1 MNAYAFWNKRLS
13 GETIEAPD
21 DGIAAGYFRNAYWQ
35 SNGTA
40 KRVKE
45 FEAVAF
51 WQDEGGEW
59 CCARTKFG
67 DGSNM
72 NTDQMR
78 ELFASC
84 CKSPVSYEVYTAFVE
99 TGAWPEDAAPAE
111 IDGAQEP
118 DNASIAPD
126 AALAAELA
134 KHQSAAR
141 EWLTALGHKPQTQEE
156 ADKAANFGA
165 EFGAIETKAEKARKA
180 EKEEILEAGRR
191 IDAKWKA
198 ITDPAAVAKKWAKG
212 LSDDYIKAES
222 ARRAE
227 ATRIENERLAKEHAE
242 AVAKAKRE
250 AEEAAAAL
258 PIGCD
263 LPPVELPPEPAPV
276 AAPEPVRVGTGARR
290 SSLVKREV
298 WRVVDVKSLL
308 HFLADRNTHPASL
321 IDAAQAFG
329 EMLAKTGVEVP
340 GLKSEIVE
348 SVR

>member
-1 MNAYAFWNKRLS
+1 MNAYTFWNKRLS
-13 GETIEAPD
+13 GEAIEAPD
-21 DGIAAGYFRNAYWQ
+21 EGIAAGYFRNAYWQ

-67 DGSNM
+67 DGTNM
-72 NTDQMR
+72 NADQMR

-84 CKSPVSYEVYTAFVE
+84 CKSPVSYEVYTAFFE
-99 TGAWPEDAAPAE
+99 TGVWPEDAAPE
-111 IDGAQEP
+111 EP
-118 DNASIAPD
+118 EADASAPEQTPD
-126 AALAAELA
+126 EALAAELA
-134 KHQSAAR
+134 KQQKAAR
-141 EWLTALGHKPQTQEE
+141 EWLTKLGHKPATQEE
-156 ADKAANFGA
+156 ADKAANFGT

-180 EKEEILEAGRR
+180 EKEPHLEAGRK
-191 IDAKWKA
+191 IDAKWNA
-198 ITDPAAVAKKWAKG
+198 IKDPAAVAKTWAKG
-212 LSDDYIKAES
+212 LSGDFIKAED
-222 ARRAE
+222 ARRKE
-227 ATRIENERLAKEHAE
+227 AARIENERLAKEHAD

-250 AEEAAAAL
+250 AEEAAAAM

-276 AAPEPVRVGTGARR
+276 VAPEPVKVGTGARW

-298 WRVVDVKSLL
+298 WEVVDVKSLL

-340 GLKSEIVE
+340 GMKSRIAEQ
-348 SVR
+348 VR